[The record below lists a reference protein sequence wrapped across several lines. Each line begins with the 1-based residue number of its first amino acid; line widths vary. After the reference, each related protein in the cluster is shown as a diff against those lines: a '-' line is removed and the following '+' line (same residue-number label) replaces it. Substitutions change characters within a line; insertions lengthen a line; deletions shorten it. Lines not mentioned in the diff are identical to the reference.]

1 MVVSVA
7 ALTELAEK
15 DGVSDAAALGARIRA
30 MRGRRHLTV
39 AELADRAQVSKS
51 LISQIERGIAA
62 PSIETVRKVASAL
75 EVPVFSFFLD
85 GAESQMIVRADQRRT
100 VMYPGSNV
108 TREILSPGSH
118 GRMVLL
124 WVTFPPGERSG
135 PQPVH
140 HTGEECVVVIRGM
153 LDVLTGEQSVRLN
166 AGDSMTFNSELPH
179 VFHNSTDET
188 TEIVV
193 AISPPSI

>member
-1 MVVSVA
+1 MITTVPTPTNKEGTS
-7 ALTELAEK
+7 
-15 DGVSDAAALGARIRA
+15 DGAVFGARIRA
-30 MRGRRHLTV
+30 FRMQRGLTV
-39 AELADRAQVSKS
+39 AELAGNAQVSKS

-62 PSIETVRKVASAL
+62 PSIETVRRVASAL
-75 EVPVFSFFLD
+75 EVPVFSLFLD
-85 GAESQMIVRADQRRT
+85 GADSQMIVRADQRRT

-140 HTGEECVVVIRGM
+140 HTGEECVVVIRGT
-153 LDVLTGEQSVRLN
+153 LDLLTGEQAVRLN
-166 AGDSMTFNSELPH
+166 TGDSMTFDSELPH
-179 VFHNSTDET
+179 VFHNPTDEA

>member
-1 MVVSVA
+1 MITTVPTS
-7 ALTELAEK
+7 TDKEGTS
-15 DGVSDAAALGARIRA
+15 DGAVFGARIRA
-30 MRGRRHLTV
+30 FRTQRGLTV
-39 AELADRAQVSKS
+39 AELADNAQVSKS

-62 PSIETVRKVASAL
+62 PSIETVRRVASAL
-75 EVPVFSFFLD
+75 EVPVFSLFLD
-85 GAESQMIVRADQRRT
+85 GADSQMIVRADQRRT

-108 TREILSPGSH
+108 TRGILSPGSH

-140 HTGEECVVVIRGM
+140 HTGEECVVVICGT
-153 LDVLTGEQSVRLN
+153 LDLLTGEQAVRLN
-166 AGDSMTFNSELPH
+166 TGDSMTFDSELPH
-179 VFHNSTDET
+179 VFHNPTDEV

>member
-1 MVVSVA
+1 MVVTAPAVLDKEGKS
-7 ALTELAEK
+7 
-15 DGVSDAAALGARIRA
+15 DGVLLGARIRA
-30 MRGRRHLTV
+30 CRTQRDLTV
-39 AELADRAQVSKS
+39 AELAERAQVSKS

-62 PSIETVRKVASAL
+62 PSIETLRRVASAL

-85 GAESQMIVRADQRRT
+85 GVDSQMVVRADQRRT

-140 HTGEECVVVIRGM
+140 HTGEECVVVIRGT
-153 LDVLTGEQSVRLN
+153 LDVMMAEQSVRLN
-166 AGDSMTFNSELPH
+166 GGDSMTFDSELPH
-179 VFHNSTDET
+179 IFANPTDEM